1 MDFIGI
7 IVNSK
12 EIKSNYVPLISFK
25 NQQEKQVAE
34 SYVINKVD
42 EFFKEIEEVNIPN
55 IVDAQLPYSKSITIE
70 DFSSQNTKIE
80 YFYKNLFSDLEE
92 RDKDGKLKL
101 KIKWCITFDINFA
114 PIEVPQIRIPSPD
127 GRDCRDSLYRRF
139 GTIDI
144 RGTPVLYYIYFTLQ
158 EIIDVV
164 ADRKIK

>member
-1 MDFIGI
+1 MDFIGT

-12 EIKSNYVPLISFK
+12 ENKSSYVPLISFK
-25 NQQEKQVAE
+25 DQQEKQVAE
-34 SYVINKVD
+34 SYIINKVE
-42 EFFKEIEEVNIPN
+42 EFFNVIGELNIPSL
-55 IVDAQLPYSKSITIE
+55 VDAQLPYSKSITIE
-70 DFSSQNTKIE
+70 DFGSQNTKIE

-92 RDKDGKLKL
+92 RDKNGKLKL

-127 GRDCRDSLYRRF
+127 GRDFLYRRF

-164 ADRKIK
+164 ANRKIK